1 MKKFWKLA
9 AVAATAS
16 LLVAACGG
24 SDSSSDTTSAPAEA
38 TDVKVAVV
46 YLGVPDDKGWTYQ
59 HEQGILQLEKDL
71 GIEVKRVENIADN
84 ADSEKTFEQLA
95 SEGYD
100 VIYATSFGY
109 GAPMANVAV
118 KYPHQWPTLQ

>member
-1 MKKFWKLA
+1 MWKLA

-24 SDSSSDTTSAPAEA
+24 SDSSSDTTGAPAEA

-46 YLGVPDDKGWTYQ
+46 YLGTAEDKGWTYQ

-71 GIEVKRVENIADN
+71 GVEVKLIENIADN
-84 ADSEKTFEQLA
+84 ADS
-95 SEGYD
+95 D
-100 VIYATSFGY
+100 
-109 GAPMANVAV
+109 
-118 KYPHQWPTLQ
+118 

>member
-1 MKKFWKLA
+1 MWKLA

-46 YLGVPDDKGWTYQ
+46 YLGTAEDKGWTYQ

-71 GIEVKRVENIADN
+71 GVEVKRIENIADN
-84 ADSEKTFEQLA
+84 ADSE
-95 SEGYD
+95 
-100 VIYATSFGY
+100 
-109 GAPMANVAV
+109 
-118 KYPHQWPTLQ
+118 